1 MSIDSEATI
10 IDEPRKDLQTTAALE
25 AEFLLIWGIYFC
37 LLWVLL
43 AKQNFHLHKN
53 VPACVERRR
62 VFTHFFKRHLVVS

>member
-1 MSIDSEATI
+1 MSIDSEAII

-25 AEFLLIWGIYFC
+25 TEFLLILGIYFC

-53 VPACVERRR
+53 VPTCIGRQR